1 MKASIRRM
9 TVIALVT
16 VFLAASALF
25 VRPTAAGTL
34 STSIIGMFPKDVGEF
49 AYADMKAARKFAWFK
64 QLRDQMLPQRFRQF
78 EQFLASAGV
87 DPDSQVDELAWAA
100 IPAGKEHGEQIVGVA
115 LGQFAPDSAEDRF
128 KQQKMPMVEVRG
140 FHLYAYGTGAG
151 TNDILFFFLD
161 SNTAVFGHRGAL
173 EKLIEVRQGGAESI
187 LQNDL
192 LAPLISE
199 ANGSGLIWAVMN
211 QSYTRLGMQQLIPQA
226 NQFPDAAK
234 IVNRIQAMLVSVQ
247 ADNGVDAKI
256 QTVCASP
263 EDANVLAAGLQAAV
277 MMRRYQEAQ
286 TNPDLAKALDGV
298 RVSPRGERLMID
310 IPVSDDQM
318 NTLLHNKTFSVPM

>member
-9 TVIALVT
+9 TVIALFT
-16 VFLAASALF
+16 AFLAASVMF

-87 DPDSQVDELAWAA
+87 DPDSQVDELAWGA

-115 LGQFAPDSAEDRF
+115 LGQFSPDSAEDRF
-128 KQQKMPMVEVRG
+128 KKQKMPMVEVRG

-151 TNDILFFFLD
+151 ANDILFFFLD

-173 EKLIEVRQGGAESI
+173 EKLIDVRQGGSESV

-199 ANGSGLIWAVMN
+199 ANGNGLMWAVMN

-234 IVNRIQAMLVSVQ
+234 IVNRIQAMVVNVQ
-247 ADNGVDAKI
+247 ADNGVDARI

-277 MMRRYQEAQ
+277 LMRRYQEAQ

-310 IPVSDDQM
+310 IPVTDDQM
-318 NTLLHNKTFSVPM
+318 NTLLRNKTFSVPM